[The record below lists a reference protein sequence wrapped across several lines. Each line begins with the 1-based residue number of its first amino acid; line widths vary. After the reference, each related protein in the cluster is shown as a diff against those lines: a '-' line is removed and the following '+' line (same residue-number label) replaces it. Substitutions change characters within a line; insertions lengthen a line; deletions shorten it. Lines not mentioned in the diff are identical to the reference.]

1 MKQIQLNSK
10 EARSRGEA
18 GMNQAIATA
27 EKKNKDWANE
37 ANKFFRRWLS
47 RKPSGYRF
55 QVENF
60 RLHLQINGGLPKP
73 ESDRAFGGIV
83 RRAREDKLIKSL
95 GPKPTKSVTAH
106 GCYSNEWIKL

>member
-1 MKQIQLNSK
+1 MKIQLNSK

-37 ANKFFRRWLS
+37 AYKFFRRWLS

-55 QVENF
+55 QIENF

-73 ESDRAFGGIV
+73 ESDRAYGGLPK
-83 RRAREDKLIKSL
+83 RALNEKLIKSL

-106 GCYSNEWIKL
+106 GCFSTEWQKV